1 MNSMSALGV
10 WIKNMAFLTIP
21 DKNQTIT
28 DYAEIKDYLAKIG
41 IGYEIWKPE
50 HEVSDGSSSEV
61 VLEAFAKEIEE
72 LKAQGGFQAADV
84 IDLYPDTPNLD
95 TMLAKFSKEHWHD
108 EDEIRFI
115 VEGNGVFHIRPKDGD
130 VVGLYV
136 EKGDLARVPAGTW
149 HWFDLRKD
157 KRIRAIRLF
166 QDPGGWTPFYTES
179 GVDSGYMPI
188 CFGLDYIP
196 AQLANL

>member
-1 MNSMSALGV
+1 
-10 WIKNMAFLTIP
+10 MAFLRIPSKDETIS
-21 DKNQTIT
+21 
-28 DYAEIKDYLAKIG
+28 DYNEIKSYLANIG
-41 IGYEIWKPE
+41 IGYEVWKPAIE
-50 HEVSDGSSSEV
+50 IGDGTSSEA

-72 LKAQGGFQAADV
+72 LKAQGGYTAADV

-95 TMLAKFSKEHWHD
+95 AMLAKFSKEHWHD

-115 VEGNGVFHIRPKDGD
+115 VKGNGVFHIRPKEGD
-130 VVGLYV
+130 VVALYV
-136 EKGDLARVPAGTW
+136 EEGDLARVPAGTW

-166 QDPGGWTPFYTES
+166 QDPSGWTPYYT
-179 GVDSGYMPI
+179 DSGEEKGYQPI

-196 AQLANL
+196 AQFARL